1 MEQAVLVYDSTCL
14 LCSRSVQFILKY
26 DTNTHFLFST
36 FQSEFSKKHSLSP
49 DSVVVVTPNERL
61 LQRHH
66 AVRYVITQLP
76 KLRWLRFV
84 FVLMPSFL
92 QKGIYVLVAKNRKRW
107 FGSHS
112 CMLPHQISERFIA

>member
-1 MEQAVLVYDSTCL
+1 MKQAVLVYDSTCL

-26 DTNTHFLFST
+26 DINIHFLFST

-49 DSVVVVTPNERL
+49 DSVVVVTPDEKL

-66 AVRYVITQLP
+66 AVRYIITHLP
-76 KLRWLRFV
+76 KLRWLRFL
-84 FVLMPSFL
+84 FVLTPSFL
-92 QKGIYVLVAKNRKRW
+92 QKEIYTLVAKNRKRW

-112 CMLPHQISERFIA
+112 C

>member
-84 FVLMPSFL
+84 FVLTPSFL
-92 QKGIYVLVAKNRKRW
+92 QKGIYVLVVKNRKRW

-112 CMLPHQISERFIA
+112 CMLPHQISERFID